1 VRKHLL
7 EEMRITALHH
17 TAMGGGLAA
26 RRPVVSTAMEFKLGW
41 LPNKTFLVEVLDV
54 VVAEFRKHEEQ
65 RSRLEWP
72 GARIFDL
79 LLGLASGPARL
90 ADLLDKAARQLGVEL
105 TA

>member
-26 RRPVVSTAMEFKLGW
+26 RRPVVLTAMEFKLGW
-41 LPNKTFLVEVLDV
+41 LPNETFLVEVLDV

-65 RSRLEWP
+65 CSRLEWP
-72 GARIFDL
+72 GVRIFDL
-79 LLGLASGPARL
+79 LLGLPSGPARL
-90 ADLLDKAARQLGVEL
+90 ADLLDKAARQLGAEL